1 MGHICR
7 VITNILETAVGG
19 WIVGS
24 VCVKCGS
31 LEVVATQTAHER
43 IDLSQKKDI
52 YLNLFGEVAC

>member
-24 VCVKCGS
+24 VCVCVCVKCGS

-43 IDLSQKKDI
+43 IDLSQKRI
-52 YLNLFGEVAC
+52 FI